1 MRTIDW
7 QALVKGAA
15 VSIVV
20 CLPLA
25 LLAEVLV
32 DRDDPSSLSVP
43 LYLGVLLGFVAG
55 GFVAARHAVASH
67 LVTGALAASAAFVVI
82 QGAGVVVRVANGEE
96 VLFASIVF
104 TALLAY
110 GCGLTGAVA
119 GERRRAR

>member
-1 MRTIDW
+1 MRSVDW

-15 VSIVV
+15 ASVVV

-25 LLAEVLV
+25 LLAEVLI
-32 DRDDPSSLSVP
+32 DRDDPSALSVP

-55 GFVAARHAVASH
+55 GFVASRHAVSSP
-67 LVTGALAASAAFVVI
+67 LVTGALAALAAFVVI
-82 QGAGVVVRVANGEE
+82 QGAGVVVRVVNGEE
-96 VLFASIVF
+96 VLFATIVF

-119 GERRRAR
+119 GERRRIR